1 MISLK
6 NLLLEQSNPQVD
18 GIIGQ
23 YTSKSKWPVRTDGT
37 NTRDEWTP
45 ILTRYGLDMQKIK
58 SWNEFVDWL
67 KDNGHADSPK
77 MNNIDYQH
85 KIYQTYKK
93 ANPTFNLKFNTDKTS
108 DDVRNIQR
116 ALIDYRGAVLKNY
129 RDGDDS
135 DKVEIPHRKNGQLTH
150 DIYKNRTPE
159 ENKESIANF
168 MKYWK
173 APGHIT
179 N

>member
-23 YTSKSKWPVRTDGT
+23 YTSKSKWPRPVAGT
-37 NTRDEWTP
+37 NIRDEWTP
-45 ILTRYGLDMQKIK
+45 ILTRYGLDMQKMK

-67 KDNGHADSPK
+67 RANGHANKPK

-93 ANPTFNLKFNTDKTS
+93 DNPEFWLEFNTDKTS

-116 ALIDYRGAVLKNY
+116 ALIDLRGVVLKNY
-129 RDGDDS
+129 RDNLDR
-135 DKVEIPHRKNGQLTH
+135 IPLRKNGQRTS
-150 DIYKNRTPE
+150 DFYKNRTAE
-159 ENKESIANF
+159 ENKEAIANF

-173 APGHIT
+173 VPSHIT
-179 N
+179 S